1 MDARAVT
8 GLEQI
13 VVAATS
19 PVGEVSGAAR
29 RVHYTQGVTLEEFGR
44 P

>member
-1 MDARAVT
+1 
-8 GLEQI
+8 
-13 VVAATS
+13 
-19 PVGEVSGAAR
+19 VGEVSGAAR